1 MTLQTAESGKAFAL
15 VIAAGAA
22 TAVGASAVFSPRL
35 IALANKESL
44 SASLAFAAGVMLY
57 VSLVDIYGK
66 SMAGFEANGHDGD
79 KAFNYTTITFFSG
92 MLLMKIIDH
101 CINACLNHA
110 YSPEDN
116 IEAFLEQA
124 DENRTVQPQT
134 EHNPSS
140 EDPEN
145 PDGIS
150 DEEVPTQSGLLVSHV
165 PKEKLFAMGA
175 STAIAICIHNF
186 PEGLVTF
193 ASYISDPAIG
203 ITLAAAIAIH
213 NIPEGLCVAV
223 PIFYAT
229 GSRWKAFAWA
239 LLSGASEPIGALIG
253 WTTLN
258 QSFTGNTNGI
268 LFGLVAGIMT
278 YICIDELLPTA
289 IKYDTKGRI
298 VTPCVVMGM
307 ALIAGS
313 LILFTA

>member
-1 MTLQTAESGKAFAL
+1 
-15 VIAAGAA
+15 
-22 TAVGASAVFSPRL
+22 
-35 IALANKESL
+35 
-44 SASLAFAAGVMLY
+44 
-57 VSLVDIYGK
+57 
-66 SMAGFEANGHDGD
+66 MAGFEANGHDGD

-186 PEGLVTF
+186 PEG
-193 ASYISDPAIG
+193 
-203 ITLAAAIAIH
+203 
-213 NIPEGLCVAV
+213 
-223 PIFYAT
+223 
-229 GSRWKAFAWA
+229 SRWKAFAWA